1 MLYLQ
6 FVNLRAQAQRH
17 SKEEHQR
24 LAVGLG
30 VKGSRWGSAL
40 PCREGHKALI
50 TLHNKQAG
58 AHGKS
63 KTLC

>member
-6 FVNLRAQAQRH
+6 FVNLRAQAQRR

-24 LAVGLG
+24 LVVGPG
-30 VKGSRWGSAL
+30 VGGFRWGSAL
-40 PCREGHKALI
+40 PYREGHKALI

-58 AHGKS
+58 AQGKS